1 MYCKI
6 YSSNIE
12 EKHHPLFICLYIAMI
27 SRIIISSRS
36 IKTWHLAVV
45 VTIGLL
51 ALVASRIASTIHP
64 PATVQID
71 PQIDANAN
79 SGHKYNSNTGYF
91 TSMEAEFEWNQFMV
105 PGYYPDFD
113 APIARDRETERKL
126 LEEGH
131 FQHKT
136 LRALRNGY

>member
-1 MYCKI
+1 
-6 YSSNIE
+6 
-12 EKHHPLFICLYIAMI
+12 MI
-27 SRIIISSRS
+27 SRIINSSRS

-64 PATVQID
+64 PAIVQLD
-71 PQIDANAN
+71 PQVDDNEN
-79 SGHKYNSNTGYF
+79 SGNIYNGNAGYF

-105 PGYYPDFD
+105 PGYNPDFD

-126 LEEGH
+126 LEEEH